1 MNVDEIRSFVI
12 ETFLFGNPE
21 RLTDTTPLLESHI
34 VDSTGILEIVMFLE
48 DRYGIRIED
57 NELTPDNLNSIE
69 RIASLLKKK
78 GVGLV

>member
-1 MNVDEIRSFVI
+1 MSVDEIRSFVI

-57 NELTPDNLNSIE
+57 SELTPDNLNSIE
-69 RIASLLKKK
+69 RIASMLKKK

>member
-1 MNVDEIRSFVI
+1 MSVDEIRSFVI

-69 RIASLLKKK
+69 RIASFLKKK

>member
-1 MNVDEIRSFVI
+1 MKSGLLI

>member
-1 MNVDEIRSFVI
+1 MSVDEIRSFVI

-69 RIASLLKKK
+69 RIASMLKKK

>member
-1 MNVDEIRSFVI
+1 MSVDEIRSFVI
-12 ETFLFGNPE
+12 ETFLFGDAE

-48 DRYGIRIED
+48 DRYGIRIDD

-69 RIASLLKKK
+69 RIASMLKKK

>member
-1 MNVDEIRSFVI
+1 MSMDEIRSFVI
-12 ETFLFGNPE
+12 ETFLFGDPE

-57 NELTPDNLNSIE
+57 SELTPDNLNSIE
-69 RIASLLKKK
+69 RIASMLKKK

>member
-12 ETFLFGNPE
+12 ETFLFGDHE

-69 RIASLLKKK
+69 RIASMLKKK

>member
-69 RIASLLKKK
+69 RIASMLKKK

>member
-1 MNVDEIRSFVI
+1 MSVDEIRSFVI

-69 RIASLLKKK
+69 KIASMLKKK

>member
-1 MNVDEIRSFVI
+1 MSVDEIRSFVI

>member
-1 MNVDEIRSFVI
+1 MSMDEIRSFVI
-12 ETFLFGNPE
+12 ETFLFGDPE

>member
-1 MNVDEIRSFVI
+1 MSVDEIRAFVI

-57 NELTPDNLNSIE
+57 NELTADNLNSIE
-69 RIASLLKKK
+69 RIASMLKKK
-78 GVGLV
+78 GVGSV

>member
-1 MNVDEIRSFVI
+1 MDEIRSFVI
-12 ETFLFGNPE
+12 ETFLFGNSE

-34 VDSTGILEIVMFLE
+34 VDSTGILEIVAFLE

-57 NELTPDNLNSIE
+57 SELIPDNLNSIE
-69 RIASLLKKK
+69 RIAALLKKK

>member
-1 MNVDEIRSFVI
+1 MSVDEIRSFVI
-12 ETFLFGNPE
+12 ETFLFGNTE

-69 RIASLLKKK
+69 RIASMLKNK

>member
-1 MNVDEIRSFVI
+1 MSMDEIRSFVI
-12 ETFLFGNPE
+12 ETFLFGDPE

-57 NELTPDNLNSIE
+57 NELTPENLNSIE
-69 RIASLLKKK
+69 RIVSLLKKK

>member
-1 MNVDEIRSFVI
+1 MSVDEIRSFVI
-12 ETFLFGNPE
+12 ETFLFGDAE

-69 RIASLLKKK
+69 RITSLLKKK

>member
-1 MNVDEIRSFVI
+1 MDEIRSFVI
-12 ETFLFGNPE
+12 ETFLFGDPE

-57 NELTPDNLNSIE
+57 NELTPDNLNSIK

>member
-1 MNVDEIRSFVI
+1 MSVDEIRAFVI

-69 RIASLLKKK
+69 RISSLLKKK
-78 GVGLV
+78 GVGLD

>member
-1 MNVDEIRSFVI
+1 MSVDEIRSFVI

-57 NELTPDNLNSIE
+57 NELTPDNLDSIE

>member
-1 MNVDEIRSFVI
+1 MSMDEIRSFII
-12 ETFLFGNPE
+12 ETFLFGNSE

-34 VDSTGILEIVMFLE
+34 VDSTGILEIITFLE

-57 NELTPDNLNSIE
+57 SELIPDNLNSIE
-69 RIASLLKKK
+69 RIASMLKKK